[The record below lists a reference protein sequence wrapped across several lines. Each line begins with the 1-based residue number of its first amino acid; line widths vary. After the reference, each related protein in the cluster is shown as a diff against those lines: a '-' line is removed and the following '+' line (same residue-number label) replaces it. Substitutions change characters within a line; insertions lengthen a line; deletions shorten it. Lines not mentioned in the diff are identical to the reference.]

1 MSLLFHR
8 NITKKNLFNW
18 NKSLKP
24 PKINGNMH
32 PSFKHILLKLVLA
45 SCFLNTVKLFLN
57 EQLSS
62 ILYMGLKIAD

>member
-1 MSLLFHR
+1 
-8 NITKKNLFNW
+8 
-18 NKSLKP
+18 
-24 PKINGNMH
+24 MH

-62 ILYMGLKIAD
+62 VLYMGFKIAD

>member
-1 MSLLFHR
+1 MY
-8 NITKKNLFNW
+8 
-18 NKSLKP
+18 
-24 PKINGNMH
+24 